1 MALVDAYAPPGHAF
15 SNVADLV
22 RNSGGCAV
30 IDGGFA
36 VQLEHHGAQ
45 VKTPLWTALCLIT
58 SPELVTQV
66 HRDYLE
72 AGAQVVLTSSYQATL
87 PGFESQGYTREQ
99 GREFLRRSVELA
111 VQVRDDFWN
120 DYQERLKKGEVPPGQ
135 YSRALVGA
143 SIGSYGAYLADG
155 SEYSG
160 DYGPEMT
167 LEKLKEF
174 HRERLLILA
183 GAGPDLIALETI
195 PSYVEAQALVE
206 ILEEE
211 DLKIPAWL
219 SYISKDGKNVV
230 RGDSIKSCAE
240 LVERSSKVV
249 AFGINCTPPSLC
261 GELICAA
268 RKVTSK
274 PIVVYPNRGEDW
286 DAEKKEWIPSTG
298 ATDEDFVNYIEVW
311 RKAGANLIGG
321 CCQTTPATV
330 RAIAGA
336 LHPHEHLGSCAH

>member
-1 MALVDAYAPPGHAF
+1 MALVGSYAPTGDTL
-15 SNVADLV
+15 NKVAELV
-22 RNSGGCAV
+22 RSSGGCAV

-36 VQLEHHGAQ
+36 VQLEHHGAN
-45 VKTPLWTALCLIT
+45 VKTPLWTALCLT
-58 SPELVTQV
+58 TNPELVTQV

-87 PGFESQGYTREQ
+87 PGFESHGYTREQ
-99 GREFLRRSVELA
+99 GREFLGRSVELA
-111 VQVRDDFWN
+111 VKARDDFWSE
-120 DYQERLKKGEVPPGQ
+120 YQERVRKGEVPPGQ
-135 YSRALVGA
+135 YSRALVAA

-174 HRERLLILA
+174 HRERLLVLA
-183 GAGPDLIALETI
+183 DAGPDLIALETI

-211 DLKIPAWL
+211 DVQVPAWL
-219 SYISKDGKNVV
+219 SCISKDGKNVV
-230 RGDSIKSCAE
+230 RGDSIESCAE
-240 LVERSSKVV
+240 LVERSNKVV

-261 GELICAA
+261 EGLISAA

-274 PIVVYPNRGEDW
+274 PIVVYPNRGEEW
-286 DAEKKEWIPSTG
+286 DAEKKEWISSTG
-298 ATDEDFVNYIEVW
+298 ATDDDFVNYIDAW
-311 RKAGANLIGG
+311 RRAGANLIGG
-321 CCQTTPATV
+321 CCQTTPGTV

-336 LHPHEHLGSCAH
+336 LHPRLHLNSCSH